1 MQGSTVQPGCQS
13 IRDSTADSLFNSGI
27 NIVIPS
33 ICNCVN
39 VSCHSG
45 SDTISTVNGHANNI
59 IRNILLLKKKE
70 KLCFIRCRFA
80 FNCVREDI
88 CMFYWKKSYLNWCPR
103 AIHMWVAYWK
113 EKLIK

>member
-13 IRDSTADSLFNSGI
+13 IRDTTADSLFNSGI

-59 IRNILLLKKKE
+59 IRNILLLKKK
-70 KLCFIRCRFA
+70 
-80 FNCVREDI
+80 
-88 CMFYWKKSYLNWCPR
+88 KSYVLSDAGLPLIVLERIFACFT
-103 AIHMWVAYWK
+103 
-113 EKLIK
+113 EKNRT